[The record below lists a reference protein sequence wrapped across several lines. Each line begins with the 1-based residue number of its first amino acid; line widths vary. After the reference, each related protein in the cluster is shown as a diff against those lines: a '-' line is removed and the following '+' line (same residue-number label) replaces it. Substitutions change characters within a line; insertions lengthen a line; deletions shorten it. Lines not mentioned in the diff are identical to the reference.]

1 MVDPI
6 RPFYKTADIFLNEV
20 AMTTDTGYLPTLFSS
35 LTTVNTFTYTSEMRE
50 QTIVFDSGYNKTN
63 IGDFYFRKSQKKIE
77 YQRFAGDVWAMISYI
92 AGSWSTCYVWFYYF
106 LRGYNKKFFVN
117 CLSNK
122 LYNFP
127 SQKKKK
133 KDNKPINDQVK
144 DTENEGKTFYQQIIA
159 KIEVYLS
166 YDKKLSIGFFGM
178 WKLILQAVFWF
189 LPWRVTEKKMLYEK
203 STKSL
208 IKDLDIIN
216 ILKKLQ
222 ELERIKGLLFNEDQ
236 QIVLS
241 FSPKPEIIG
250 LNKRASKDRKLNRLK
265 TLVKNEKNKKKGRRF
280 SQDEIDYNDVLPFKN
295 LILSWYALRKSK
307 KEILTLK
314 NNFLK
319 MFEGEFSKILDISEE
334 DIDNYSSLTG
344 PASMRKATTLKKNK
358 NPLENEGICDSV
370 PLEIK
375 SKKFCKKEC
384 KFGLSKVD
392 LNKDENKSSNEFK
405 ISGREEY
412 IESPIIQNESSS
424 LVKFR
429 ESSDKKNRTSRE
441 KEEIKS
447 ADQSQEEYFDYSAK
461 RKSRHTEP
469 NSGSRELHRNILEDF
484 KLNKVLFDNIVE
496 INQTIG
502 NICHFEI
509 TEMGTPNPKTIA

>member
-1 MVDPI
+1 
-6 RPFYKTADIFLNEV
+6 
-20 AMTTDTGYLPTLFSS
+20 
-35 LTTVNTFTYTSEMRE
+35 MRE

-250 LNKRASKDRKLNRLK
+250 LNKRVSKNRNLNRLK

-280 SQDEIDYNDVLPFKN
+280 LQDEIDYNDVLPFKN
-295 LILSWYALRKSK
+295 LILSWYALKKSK
-307 KEILTLK
+307 RETLTLN

-319 MFEGEFSKILDISEE
+319 MFAGEFSKILDISEE

-344 PASMRKATTLKKNK
+344 PASMKKATTLIKDR
-358 NPLENEGICDSV
+358 NPLEEIYDSV
-370 PLEIK
+370 PLEK
-375 SKKFCKKEC
+375 KNKKFYKKES
-384 KFGLSKVD
+384 KFVLSKVD
-392 LNKDENKSSNEFK
+392 IDKDENKSSNEFK

-412 IESPIIQNESSS
+412 IESPIIQNESRS
-424 LVKFR
+424 LVKYR
-429 ESSDKKNRTSRE
+429 ESSDKKNRSGE

-447 ADQSQEEYFDYSAK
+447 ADQSQEYFDYSSK
-461 RKSRHTEP
+461 RNLRHTEA
-469 NSGSRELHRNILEDF
+469 NSGSRELNKNILEDF

-496 INQTIG
+496 INQTVG

-509 TEMGTPNPKTIA
+509 TETETPNPKTIA